1 MYILYS
7 LALACALLLS
17 LPWWALQVL
26 RLGKYRAGLS
36 ERLGFIPLRLRR
48 QAKAGSVWIHA
59 VSVGEVL
66 AVSRLV
72 DELKKSAPQRPVFV
86 STTTA
91 TGQKLA
97 RERFGD
103 DQVFFMPLDF
113 GLAVRAY
120 LDLLRPSLLVLAE
133 TEFWPNL
140 LHLARKRGSPIAIV
154 NARVSDRSFPRY
166 RRFRRLFARVLA
178 EVDLFLAQTAED
190 ARRLREIGAS
200 AERVQVSGNLKFDV
214 RSAAGSPFQE
224 DLRRVLGKDCPVI
237 VCGSTAEGEEELLL
251 QAFQQVLRKHSS
263 AVMVLAPRHPERFD
277 KVANLIS
284 AKGLA
289 LTRRSSL
296 AATTG
301 VAAGSL
307 SGHVFLLDSLGELAS
322 VYALAGVAFVG
333 GSLLPGVGGHNVL
346 EPAQHGVPIL
356 VGPDTANFREMV
368 TIFEHGGG
376 IKIVTA
382 ENLSGEMLGLL
393 SDDEERRRLGERAR
407 QLFLDNTGATARTLQ
422 ALQALLRKQPAQI
435 P

>member
-7 LALACALLLS
+7 LALACALLFS

-36 ERLGFIPLRLRR
+36 ERLGFIPPRLRR

-97 RERFGD
+97 RERFGE

-140 LHLARKRGSPIAIV
+140 LHLARKRGAPIAIV

-178 EVDLFLAQTAED
+178 EVDLFLAQTEED
-190 ARRLREIGAS
+190 ARRLREIGAA

-214 RSAAGSPFQE
+214 RSAPASPFQE
-224 DLRRVLGKDCPVI
+224 DLRRVLGKDSMVI

-251 QAFQQVLRKHSS
+251 QAFQEVLRRFPSV
-263 AVMVLAPRHPERFD
+263 VMVLAPRHPERFE
-277 KVANLIS
+277 KVANLVT
-284 AKGLA
+284 AKGIA

-296 AATTG
+296 TATTDL
-301 VAAGSL
+301 AASSL
-307 SGHVFLLDSLGELAS
+307 SGGVFLLDSLGELAS

-333 GSLLPGVGGHNVL
+333 GSLLAGVGGHNIL
-346 EPAQHGVPIL
+346 EPAQHGVPVL
-356 VGPDTANFREMV
+356 AGPYTANFREIV
-368 TIFEHGGG
+368 NIFEHGQG

-382 ENLSGEMLGLL
+382 ENLSGELL
-393 SDDEERRRLGERAR
+393 RLLADGQERRRLGERAR
-407 QLFLDNTGATARTLQ
+407 QLFLDNTGATDRTLQ
-422 ALQALLRKQPAQI
+422 ALQTLLRKQPGQL

>member
-7 LALACALLLS
+7 LALACALLIS

-36 ERLGFIPLRLRR
+36 ERLGFVPPRLRR
-48 QAKAGSVWIHA
+48 QAKAGSIWIHA

-72 DELKKSAPQRPVFV
+72 EELKRSAPQRPVFV

-133 TEFWPNL
+133 TEFWPNV

-178 EVDLFLAQTAED
+178 EVNLFLAQTDED
-190 ARRLREIGAS
+190 ARRLRAIGAA

-214 RSAAGSPFQE
+214 RTVSGSPFQE
-224 DLRRVLGKDCPVI
+224 DLRRVLGKDSMVI

-251 QAFQQVLRKHSS
+251 QAFKKVLRQQPS

-277 KVANLIS
+277 KVANLVIEN
-284 AKGLA
+284 GIA

-296 AATTG
+296 VTTTDLAAS
-301 VAAGSL
+301 SL
-307 SGHVFLLDSLGELAS
+307 SGSVFLLDSVGELAS

-333 GSLLPGVGGHNVL
+333 GSLVGGVGGHNIL
-346 EPAQHGVPIL
+346 EPAQHGVPVL
-356 VGPDTANFREMV
+356 VGPYTANFREIV
-368 TIFEHGGG
+368 SIFERGEG

-382 ENLSGEMLGLL
+382 DNLSGELL
-393 SDDEERRRLGERAR
+393 RLLADGEERRRLGERAR
-407 QLFLDNTGATARTLQ
+407 QLFLDNTGATERTLQ
-422 ALQALLRKQPAQI
+422 ALQTLLRKQPA
-435 P
+435 PNP